1 MRSVLI
7 VGGNGFIGST
17 LARELKDSYAVTCTH
32 QGPYTPIRGVQW
44 IRLAALNDKNV
55 CKAVVNKVSPEVVI
69 YCAGSNDLLGAE
81 QNVPK
86 TQLAH
91 SNGVN
96 NVFATSDTLKAKFIY
111 LSSDYVFS
119 GVDGNYSETSTAIP
133 AFQLG
138 KAKLGAENFLRSRS
152 LNYAIIR
159 CAPLLG
165 RGTLEHPS
173 FVDQLRESALRKK
186 KVKLPSKVMHNPVHV
201 AMLARAIRRVI
212 DLDIRNKILHI
223 GGLSK
228 VSTSELAQNVVARLG
243 LDPATVEIS
252 DSASNALPSD
262 YSLNFTETLAIVEAE
277 PLFLEQSLDLLL
289 G

>member
-7 VGGNGFIGST
+7 VGGNGFVGST
-17 LARELKDSYAVTCTH
+17 LARELRESYTVTCTY
-32 QGPYTPIRGVQW
+32 QGAYTPVRGVQW
-44 IRLAALNDKNV
+44 MRLGALNDKNA

-81 QNVPK
+81 QNVQK

-159 CAPLLG
+159 AAPLLG

-173 FVDQLRESALRKK
+173 FVDQLREAALRKR
-186 KVKLPSKVMHNPVHV
+186 KVKLPSKVMHNPVHTS
-201 AMLARAIRRVI
+201 MLVHAIRRLI
-212 DLDIRNKILHI
+212 DLDIRNKILHL

-228 VSTSELAQNVVARLG
+228 VSMSELAQGVVTRLG
-243 LDPATVEIS
+243 LDPATVEVS
-252 DSASNALPSD
+252 DSASTALPSD
-262 YSLNFTETLAIVEAE
+262 YSLNFTETLSLIESE
-277 PLFLEQSLDLLL
+277 PLFLERSLDLLVN
-289 G
+289 